1 MGIEGILI
9 ALVLLVGFYTA
20 WNIGA
25 NDVANAMGTSV
36 GSGALTLKQAVVL
49 AGIFEFLGAYLAG
62 ANVSETVRK
71 GMFNPE
77 LLPGIHGDEAALVL
91 GLGMIAAL
99 LATGTW
105 LLIASYFHW
114 PVSTTHSIVGAV
126 VGFGCVGVGIAN
138 VDWAQVG
145 LITAG
150 WVVSPLLSAAVAF
163 TLFRFLLRS
172 VFFKEDPVAAAKRLA
187 PRLAF
192 LVVIVLVGVAT
203 FKGLSPVWARL
214 GIDPFEPRIMALTAM
229 VAVMCGLGGMFTTRQ
244 LVRNIHGTE
253 RSRPNPQRYVD
264 LSRSLDKAATHPQR
278 VGPLG
283 DGPVDGQVSAL
294 IDEVQKLQSTAR
306 AQARFGTDSPELRN
320 VERIFVYLQILTAC
334 FVAFAH
340 GSNDV
345 ANAIGPMSAAYQ
357 AIETGEVALQSGVPV
372 WALALGGFGIIVGLA
387 TWGWRVIETV
397 GRRITELTPSR
408 GFCAEFAAA
417 ITILMASI
425 IPFGLPVST
434 THILVGAV
442 LGVGLARGIGALDL
456 RVMRD
461 VFASW
466 AVTIP
471 AGAGFAIMFYYMLR
485 FAFIDSGFAG
495 S

>member
-1 MGIEGILI
+1 MATKPLWFW
-9 ALVLLVGFYTA
+9 AF
-20 WNIGA
+20 
-25 NDVANAMGTSV
+25 
-36 GSGALTLKQAVVL
+36 
-49 AGIFEFLGAYLAG
+49 
-62 ANVSETVRK
+62 SETVRK

-99 LATGTW
+99 LAAGTW

-114 PVSTTHSIVGAV
+114 PVSTTHAIVGAV

-138 VDWAQVG
+138 VDWSQVG
-145 LITAG
+145 LITVG

-172 VFFKEDPVAAAKRLA
+172 VFFKEDPVTAAKRIA
-187 PRLAF
+187 PRLVF
-192 LVVIVLVGVAT
+192 VVVIVLVGVAT

-214 GIDPFEPRIMALTAM
+214 SIDPFEPRIMTLTAM

-244 LVRNIHGTE
+244 LVRNIHATE
-253 RSRPNPQRYVD
+253 RSRPNPQRYVE
-264 LSRSLDKAATHPQR
+264 LSRSLDKAATHLQR

-471 AGAGFAIMFYYMLR
+471 AGAGLAIMFYYMLR